1 MDFDRA
7 LKEFDGERD
16 FLMELLGSFLEHTQ
30 AHVDNIT
37 RAMADN
43 EAETVMREAHAIKGG
58 AASLTADELAQIAF
72 ELEKMG
78 RSENLEPGAT
88 AIARLE
94 DEFNRLKRFFQER
107 DINSS

>member
-16 FLMELLGSFLEHTQ
+16 FLMELLGNFLEHTQ

-37 RAMADN
+37 HALTDN

-78 RSENLEPGAT
+78 RSENLGQGAT
-88 AIARLE
+88 VIASLQ
-94 DEFNRLKRFFQER
+94 DELNRLKEFFQER
-107 DINSS
+107 DTDSS